1 MRRPYKKLFTKWRVF
16 MSDDY
21 QIRQMIFD
29 LQEDIR
35 ELRESDN
42 LMSSKIYNNELSLNN
57 LWSKTMLLSLKINE

>member
-1 MRRPYKKLFTKWRVF
+1 

-57 LWSKTMLLSLKINE
+57 LWSKTMLLSLKIDE